1 MSMSSP
7 PPEPWHSFL
16 LELDASIDTRVQLNL
31 IGGFVVTVVHGM
43 PRRTADI
50 DVVEIAVEGGGQAG
64 RKIMELGQVGGPLY
78 QSHHVYIEQVGVAPL
93 CYDYEERLTEVFPGV
108 YSHLILMA
116 ADPYDIAL
124 SKIERN
130 SPRDRADVLYL
141 ANHIPFDLD
150 RLRQRYLA
158 ELRFYLGVPLRED
171 LTLNL
176 WIEAIEEERAAK
188 P

>member
-1 MSMSSP
+1 
-7 PPEPWHSFL
+7 
-16 LELDASIDTRVQLNL
+16 
-31 IGGFVVTVVHGM
+31 
-43 PRRTADI
+43 
-50 DVVEIAVEGGGQAG
+50 
-64 RKIMELGQVGGPLY
+64 
-78 QSHHVYIEQVGVAPL
+78 
-93 CYDYEERLTEVFPGV
+93 
-108 YSHLILMA
+108 MA